1 MSLHTVALLMTDLVG
16 STEMSSRLGPHAG
29 ESIRREHFK
38 LLRVAMERT
47 GGREVKSLGDGLMA
61 VFDNPSD
68 ALGCAVQMQ
77 QGVDAGNRRS
87 KERCEIRIGVSFG
100 EVTLENG
107 DYFGAASVEAA
118 RLCAMADGGQILITS
133 IVRQLAGSR
142 DEHDFRPLGVLELK
156 GLHPVEALELLWE
169 PLLVAGIPLPE
180 RLAEAARSPFSD
192 SLEPVEMVGREAE
205 LGELTKLWGQASE
218 GSLRVALVGG
228 EAGVGK
234 TRLSTQ
240 LALQLH
246 ATGATVVYGRCDE
259 DLGVPYQPWLE
270 ALGHL
275 VEHVPESILE
285 QHVKG
290 RGGEL
295 ARIIPAIRERVP
307 SCPPPRQSDPET
319 ERYLLYAAAAG
330 LIEDVAMQGPV
341 LLILDDLHWADGP
354 TLSLLRSVVSAAPVR
369 AMVLGNYR
377 GSELSR
383 QHPLTPVLADLHR
396 EQRVS
401 RVTLTG
407 LRSHDVLA
415 LIEAADQEHPFA
427 LADGDE
433 EAEVEVGGPELAR
446 QVTEETAGNS
456 FFALE
461 VIRHLREARALVQF
475 EEGRWRLARNL
486 AELGLPQSVIEVI
499 GRRVERL
506 GSEAQEALGAASVI
520 GRDFDLDLLGAVL
533 KVDPGRLMDTLEG
546 AIKGS
551 LVEESKRRPGGFTFT
566 HALVEHAL
574 YEDLGA
580 VRRNRLH
587 RSVAEA
593 LEDRYAG
600 DPGERLGELAA
611 HWAAA
616 VVTIDAAKASHYAQL
631 AGERALQQLAPDEAI
646 RWYGQAL
653 ELLAASGSRA
663 TPAVRCELLI
673 GLGEAQRQT
682 GDPTFRET
690 LLRAADLARELDD
703 TELLVRSVLA
713 NNRGFASNFGGVD
726 AQRVRGLEDAAA
738 ALRDN
743 DPRRAEVLALL
754 AAELQFGGEPERCE
768 ALAEEAIELA
778 RESGDRATLARAMT
792 DGWGAIVAPHT
803 LEQRRRMIDELSELA
818 GELGDPRLIAR
829 TAARRMLVGLE
840 VADRKRV
847 ELGLESLRSVARKV
861 PEPWIA
867 YLHLLLEFGW
877 TLLGG
882 DLRTA
887 ERVATEAFELGS
899 AAAQPDAAIFYGAH
913 MFHVRYFEGR
923 AGELT
928 EQVLALAGEGQRLSG
943 WRAGAAALTLIQ
955 GNRPD
960 EARDLAL
967 AEDFGAIA
975 HDEAWSLVMMLWGD
989 ACSLID
995 ATGPAETILE
1005 LLSPFSGQLAVS
1017 GAHVYGSIDFALG
1030 ALAATLGRYEEAD
1043 RHFAAAAE
1051 LESRLE
1057 APLLLARTHAR
1068 WARSLIAGGHA
1079 EEMGRA
1085 ETMLERADRAA
1096 RRAGAG
1102 GIMREV
1108 EESRRQ
1114 LVTIAG

>member
-16 STEMSSRLGPHAG
+16 STEMSARLGPLAG
-29 ESIRREHFK
+29 ESLRRDHFK
-38 LLRVAMERT
+38 LLRGAIERSR
-47 GGREVKSLGDGLMA
+47 GHEVKSLGDGLMA

-77 QGVDAGNRRS
+77 QGVDAANRRA
-87 KERCEIRIGVSFG
+87 KECCEIRIGVSFG
-100 EVTLENG
+100 EVTLDRG
-107 DYFGAASVEAA
+107 DYFGEAAVEAA
-118 RLCAMADGGQILITS
+118 RLCATADGGQVLITS
-133 IVRQLAGSR
+133 LVRQLAGTR
-142 DEHDFRPLGVLELK
+142 DEYAYRPLGAIELK
-156 GLHPVEALELLWE
+156 GLSPVETLEVVWE
-169 PLLVAGIPLPE
+169 PLLVTGIPLPE
-180 RLAEAARSPFSD
+180 RLLEASRSPFSD
-192 SLEPVEMVGREAE
+192 SLEPVEMVGRVAE
-205 LGELTKLWGQASE
+205 LAELSKLWEQARE
-218 GSLRVALVGG
+218 GSLRVALVSG

-240 LALQLH
+240 LAFELH
-246 ATGATVVYGRCDE
+246 ASGATVVYGRCDE
-259 DLGVPYQPWLE
+259 DIGVPYGPWLE

-295 ARIIPAIRERVP
+295 ARIVPALRERVP
-307 SCPPPRQSDPET
+307 SCPAPRQSDPET

-330 LIEDVAMQGPV
+330 LIEDVAVQGPV
-341 LLILDDLHWADGP
+341 LIVLDDLHWADGP
-354 TLSLLRSVVSAAPVR
+354 TLSLLRSVVSAAPIG

-377 GSELSR
+377 DSELSR
-383 QHPLTPVLADLHR
+383 QHPLSPVLADLHR
-396 EQRVS
+396 EHRVS
-401 RVTLTG
+401 RVRLTG
-407 LRSHDVLA
+407 LATGDVLA
-415 LIEAADQEHPFA
+415 LIEAADEERPFA
-427 LADGDE
+427 LAGGHH
-433 EAEVEVGGPELAR
+433 EVEVAGLELAR
-446 QVTEETAGNS
+446 QITDETAGNP

-461 VIRHLREARALVQF
+461 VIRHLRESGALVHF
-475 EEGRWRLARNL
+475 EAGRWRLAHDL

-506 GSEAQEALGAASVI
+506 GSEAQDALGAASVI
-520 GRDFDLDLLGAVL
+520 GRDFDLELLGAVL
-533 KVDPGRLMDTLEG
+533 KVEPDRLMDTLDG

-551 LVEESKRRPGGFTFT
+551 LVEESKRRPGGLTFT

-593 LEDRYAG
+593 LEVRYGG

-690 LLRAADLARELDD
+690 LLRATDLARELQD

-726 AQRVRGLEDAAA
+726 AERVGALEEAAGV
-738 ALRDN
+738 LRDD

-754 AAELQFGGEPERCE
+754 GSELQFGGHLDRCE
-768 ALAEEAIELA
+768 ALAEEAIALA
-778 RESGDRATLARAMT
+778 RAAGDPVTLARAMT

-803 LEQRRRMIDELSELA
+803 LEKRRRMIDELIDLA
-818 GELGDPRLIAR
+818 GELDDPRLMAR
-829 TAARRMLVGLE
+829 TSARRMLVGLE
-840 VADRKRV
+840 VADRGQV
-847 ELGLESLRSVARKV
+847 ELGLQTLRSVAKKV

-867 YLHLLLEFGW
+867 YLHLLMEFGW
-877 TLLGG
+877 TLLSG
-882 DLRTA
+882 DLQGA
-887 ERVATEAFELGS
+887 ERVASEAFELGS
-899 AAAQPDAAIFYGAH
+899 AASQPDAALFYGAH
-913 MFHVRYFEGR
+913 VFHVRYFEGR

-928 EQVLALAGEGQRLSG
+928 DQVIAVAGDGQNLSG

-955 GNRPD
+955 GERAE
-960 EARDLAL
+960 EARELAL

-975 HDEAWSLVMMLWGD
+975 HDEAWSLVMMLWAD
-989 ACSLID
+989 ACSLLG
-995 ATGPAETILE
+995 AAAPAEAILD
-1005 LLSPFSGQLAVS
+1005 LLQPFSGQLAVS
-1017 GAHVYGSIDFALG
+1017 GAHVYGSIDFAIG
-1030 ALAATLGRYEEAD
+1030 ALAATLERFDVAE

-1051 LESRLE
+1051 LEARLE
-1057 APLLLARTHAR
+1057 APLLLGRTHAR
-1068 WARSLIAGGHA
+1068 WAKSLIDSGRS
-1079 EEMGRA
+1079 EELGRA
-1085 ETMLERADRAA
+1085 EAMLERADRAA
-1096 RRAGAG
+1096 RAASAG
-1102 GIMREV
+1102 GIAREV
-1108 EESRRQ
+1108 AESRRQ